1 MSNQQKKIDKTVGFY
16 DTFSTKYDR
25 RYSAY
30 LEHTHKRLLDA
41 MDLSA
46 GERILDISCGT
57 GFLAEEL
64 LSRYPDIQLTLN
76 DPSKGMLKK
85 AKERFKNRSSV
96 QFTNHT
102 AEGIRFD
109 EESFDRVICLNSFHY
124 YADQPLVIENI
135 SRVLKPGGRFIILD
149 WNREGWFHIPNAII
163 SCLSREHI
171 NTRSLAE
178 MKALLASFGFK
189 HQSEKRWWFRFW
201 KFYLVE
207 VER

>member
-1 MSNQQKKIDKTVGFY
+1 VSNQQKKIDKTVGFY
-16 DTFSTKYDR
+16 DTFSTKYER

-30 LEHTHKRLLDA
+30 LEHTHKRLLEA

-57 GFLAEEL
+57 GLLAAEL
-64 LSRYPDIQLTLN
+64 TARFPGTKLTLN
-76 DPSKGMLKK
+76 DPSEGMLAM
-85 AKERFKNRSSV
+85 AKERFKHKPSV
-96 QFTNHT
+96 QFTNYT

-135 SRVLKPGGRFIILD
+135 SQVLKPGGRFIILD

-163 SCLSREHI
+163 SCL
-171 NTRSLAE
+171 
-178 MKALLASFGFK
+178 
-189 HQSEKRWWFRFW
+189 
-201 KFYLVE
+201 
-207 VER
+207 